1 MAMSPPNPARQRQR
15 TQVTEEAMSRPR
27 SRQWARALGERAEER
42 AVTKSGHSCGIGGPQ
57 SASSAMRGLSIT
69 VAQTSKRGI
78 KDTVL

>member
-42 AVTKSGHSCGIGGPQ
+42 AVTKSGRPSGDDGPQ
-57 SASSAMRGLSIT
+57 SASSTTRGLSIA
-69 VAQTSKRGI
+69 VAQTSEIGRAH
-78 KDTVL
+78 V